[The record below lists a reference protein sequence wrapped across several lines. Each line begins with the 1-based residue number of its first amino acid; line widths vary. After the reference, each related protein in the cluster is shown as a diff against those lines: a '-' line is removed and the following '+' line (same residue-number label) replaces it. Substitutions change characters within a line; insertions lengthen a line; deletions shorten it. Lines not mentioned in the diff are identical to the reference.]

1 MTKSNIYMV
10 NNNAVS
16 VGENSNI
23 PLGNIVRRYG
33 CDIDGNSNGVN
44 LKTCGYYYIS
54 GTITFTAP
62 AAGNA
67 EIAVNDD
74 GNTVLGMD
82 KTITVSTAGTEVVT
96 LPISGVVRVFR
107 NSAPDTITL
116 INKGIAIDMTDLALT
131 AVKL

>member
-1 MTKSNIYMV
+1 
-10 NNNAVS
+10 
-16 VGENSNI
+16 
-23 PLGNIVRRYG
+23 
-33 CDIDGNSNGVN
+33 
-44 LKTCGYYYIS
+44 
-54 GTITFTAP
+54 
-62 AAGNA
+62 
-67 EIAVNDD
+67 
-74 GNTVLGMD
+74 MD